1 VEELNSDANTADRY
15 GRRHRMKLRKVVY
28 SLGWLAALAVALG
41 ASWKN

>member
-1 VEELNSDANTADRY
+1 MRF
-15 GRRHRMKLRKVVY
+15 RKVML